1 VVRSVDP
8 AAHEA
13 RRRELAHAVHRTV
26 DRVGIEGAS
35 LREIAREAGVTTG
48 TLTHYFADRGEL
60 VEFALGLVVSE
71 STDRVLAAAA
81 TGSLLDALCE
91 WLPLDEHRRHEGAA
105 WLAGISAA
113 RRDPALADGLSR
125 RYDAAHDLLA
135 GLFADRFRA
144 SGRTLPAA
152 EMGLLVDEVIATVD
166 GIATYG
172 LADPARYTADRQ
184 RDLVQRLL
192 ARVGLEEPPA
202 APGPG

>member
-1 VVRSVDP
+1 MVRSVD
-8 AAHEA
+8 AVAHER

-60 VEFALGLVVSE
+60 VEYALELVVSE
-71 STDRVLAAAA
+71 STERVMAAAA

-105 WLAGISAA
+105 WLVGISAA
-113 RRDPALADGLSR
+113 RRDPALADGLAR
-125 RYDAAHDLLA
+125 RYGAARDLLA

-144 SGRTLPAA
+144 TGRTLPAA
-152 EMGLLVDEVIATVD
+152 EIGMLVDEVIASVD

-172 LADPARYTADRQ
+172 LADPDRYTADRQ
-184 RDLVQRLL
+184 RALVRRVL
-192 ARVGLEEPPA
+192 ARVGLEEA
-202 APGPG
+202 ADGSG

>member
-1 VVRSVDP
+1 MVRSVD
-8 AAHEA
+8 AVAHER

-60 VEFALGLVVSE
+60 VEYALELVVSE
-71 STDRVLAAAA
+71 STERVMAAAA

-105 WLAGISAA
+105 GLVGISAA
-113 RRDPALADGLSR
+113 RRDPALAEGLSR
-125 RYDAAHDLLA
+125 RYRAARDLLA

-144 SGRTLPAA
+144 AGRTLPAA
-152 EMGLLVDEVIATVD
+152 EIGMLADEVIASVD

-172 LADPARYTADRQ
+172 LADPDRYTADRQ
-184 RDLVQRLL
+184 RALVRRVL
-192 ARVGLEEPPA
+192 ARVGLEEA
-202 APGPG
+202 ADGSG